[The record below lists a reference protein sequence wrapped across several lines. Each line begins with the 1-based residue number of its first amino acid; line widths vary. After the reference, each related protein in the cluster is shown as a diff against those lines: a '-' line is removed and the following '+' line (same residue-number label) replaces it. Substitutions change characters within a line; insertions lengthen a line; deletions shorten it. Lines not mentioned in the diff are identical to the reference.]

1 MMETACLV
9 NLFARCVKMP
19 HSVSKLML
27 SLELLWLKQIWESTP
42 YQLAIPA
49 AILAHHHTLESA
61 HLVSMDT
68 I

>member
-1 MMETACLV
+1 METACLA
-9 NLFARCVKMP
+9 NLFARCAKMP

-27 SLELLWLKQIWESTP
+27 SLELLWSKQVKESTLC
-42 YQLAIPA
+42 QLATPA
-49 AILAHHHTLESA
+49 AKLAHHHTLESA